1 MPLTSYC
8 LFLFPLLLGLLILQ
22 VREPKVNLVYRYKD
36 GGGMSRNN
44 PTRKRH
50 EIKGPKTP
58 SNFNPSAF
66 EHALLSVCLTD
77 SVLSTSNSLCLDLS
91 LWLLIMGKEQ
101 LYVCVSGHFFQFQLL
116 LPLRIIF
123 SFVCLYL

>member
-8 LFLFPLLLGLLILQ
+8 LFLFPLLLGLLVLQ
-22 VREPKVNLVYRYKD
+22 VREPKINLVYRYKD

-91 LWLLIMGKEQ
+91 LAPHNGERTVLCMCLRTFFSVPALIASSN
-101 LYVCVSGHFFQFQLL
+101 YF
-116 LPLRIIF
+116 
-123 SFVCLYL
+123 